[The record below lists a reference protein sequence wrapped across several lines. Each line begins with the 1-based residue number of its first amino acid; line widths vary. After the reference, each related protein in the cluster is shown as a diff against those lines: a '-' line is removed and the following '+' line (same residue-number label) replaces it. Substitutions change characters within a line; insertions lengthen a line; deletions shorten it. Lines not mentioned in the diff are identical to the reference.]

1 MNNKPVSDKELNAL
15 LNAAG
20 MDIEDQGFSA
30 AVMARIR
37 RRSVLVSLIP
47 AVSAFVGA
55 LISINMLPENWIPS
69 SINRLLDPLF
79 GSINSHSSETLML
92 LASYGI
98 EPSLFWL
105 FLVVPLFIL
114 PFALHQE

>member
-1 MNNKPVSDKELNAL
+1 MNNKPVSDKDLNAL
-15 LNAAG
+15 LDSAG
-20 MDIEDQGFSA
+20 SAIEDQGFSA

-37 RRSVLVSLIP
+37 RRSILVSLIP

-55 LISINMLPENWIPS
+55 LITMTMLPENWIPP
-69 SINRLLDPLF
+69 SINRLLDPVF
-79 GSINSHSSETLML
+79 GSFDIHSSETLL
-92 LASYGI
+92 VLASYGI

-114 PFALHQE
+114 PLALHQE